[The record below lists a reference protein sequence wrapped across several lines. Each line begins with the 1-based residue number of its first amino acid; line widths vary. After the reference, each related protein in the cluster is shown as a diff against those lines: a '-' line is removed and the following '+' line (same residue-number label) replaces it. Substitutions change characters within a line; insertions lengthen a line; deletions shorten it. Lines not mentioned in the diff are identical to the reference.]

1 MTNRLV
7 IWSTHCL
14 IRRLADLKTLV
25 ARTEVRHRLQSAI
38 PHSHRFLLQ
47 RASVR
52 AGASAMVLGGKGGGA
67 GHGHRRMAAA
77 AVQRWDW
84 GGGPAC
90 HLDRTRSNVA
100 FSACSAS
107 SRVKESI

>member
-1 MTNRLV
+1 M
-7 IWSTHCL
+7 
-14 IRRLADLKTLV
+14 
-25 ARTEVRHRLQSAI
+25 RHRLQSAI

-47 RASVR
+47 RARVR

-84 GGGPAC
+84 GRGSAC
-90 HLDRTRSNVA
+90 HLDRTRLHVSFFPLAPLLVVSKNR
-100 FSACSAS
+100 
-107 SRVKESI
+107 SRHAAPKVFDQMPLGVS